1 MRVHISGSPG
11 SGKTTLGERIEKIF
25 DVTVKDTDD
34 FTHDLPKDVSFMH
47 LLNSKIQTFLENHKK
62 ENVVFVGIMDI
73 TLDGNTHIYKFQ
85 EDTQL
90 IYLNT
95 PLQILLKRF
104 YSRIIKVGEQDN
116 NFWEDVTQGK
126 EIIPSSQDKI
136 AEVFKTKE
144 SHLQLGY
151 KLFEE
156 EEIFTMLSDLIEPM
170 FLRYL
175 DTNYIYGTRL
185 EFTLWRK
192 TGLITTWQG
201 TQLGK
206 VPITQINRVFNMAKA
221 ETSFHKR
228 TEKDHAGCCD
238 IPYRVIEYGNNLIT
252 NMENT
257 PNLTK
262 TLYTIYQQQTMK

>member
-25 DVTVKDTDD
+25 DVIVKDTDD

-47 LLNSKIQTFLENHKK
+47 LLDSKIQTFLTNHKK

-73 TLDGNTHIYKFQ
+73 TLDGNTHIYKFK
-85 EDTQL
+85 ED
-90 IYLNT
+90 T

-104 YSRIIKVGEQDN
+104 YSRIIKVGEQDS
-116 NFWEDVTQGK
+116 NFWEDVTNGK

-136 AEVFKTKE
+136 SEVFNTKE

-151 KLFEE
+151 KPLEE
-156 EEIFTMLSDLIEPM
+156 EAIFTLLSNLTEPM

-175 DTNYIYGTRL
+175 DTNYIYGTHL
-185 EFTLWRK
+185 EFTLWRE

-206 VPITQINRVFNMAKA
+206 VPITQVNHVFNMAR
-221 ETSFHKR
+221 EEISFHKR
-228 TEKDHAGCCD
+228 TEKDQAQCCD
-238 IPYRVIEYGNNLIT
+238 IPYRVIEYGNSLVT
-252 NMENT
+252 SMEDA
-257 PNLTK
+257 LTLRQ
-262 TLYTIYQQQTMK
+262 TLYNIYQQQKIN